1 MGEFRHAVKAIV
13 AIAVIV
19 LAGTAGIVAAGRDAA
34 PAPGAPGLRTSA
46 LPDGLART
54 AAPRIRLP
62 DARGG
67 TFDSRTLAGRPYL
80 VTFVYTHCRDV
91 CPVIGEDIA
100 AALRRLGPRARG
112 TAALA
117 ISVDPRG
124 DTPAAARRWLATHRL
139 PRQVHY
145 LVGSREELAPV
156 WQDWFLAPEGERRL
170 DSASHAAG
178 IWLVDARGGLR
189 GRWSAGAPVDPGDLA
204 HDLAA
209 LR

>member
-1 MGEFRHAVKAIV
+1 M
-13 AIAVIV
+13 
-19 LAGTAGIVAAGRDAA
+19 
-34 PAPGAPGLRTSA
+34 
-46 LPDGLART
+46 
-54 AAPRIRLP
+54 
-62 DARGG
+62 
-67 TFDSRTLAGRPYL
+67 
-80 VTFVYTHCRDV
+80 

-100 AALRRLGPRARG
+100 AALRRLGPSARG

-117 ISVDPRG
+117 I
-124 DTPAAARRWLATHRL
+124 
-139 PRQVHY
+139 
-145 LVGSREELAPV
+145 APV
-156 WQDWFLAPEGERRL
+156 WQDWFLAPKGGRRL